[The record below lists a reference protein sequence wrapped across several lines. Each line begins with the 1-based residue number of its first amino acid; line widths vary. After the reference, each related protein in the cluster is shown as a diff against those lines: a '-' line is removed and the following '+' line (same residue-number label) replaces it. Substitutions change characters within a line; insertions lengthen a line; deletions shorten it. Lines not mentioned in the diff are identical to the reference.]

1 MDDKQLDI
9 LKLDELEV
17 EDIESADVATEDI
30 SERKAVSSLIEN
42 ERKKDAKAQARKK
55 DVKTMLKE
63 ALALFIITMVAGLL
77 LGFVYQLTKDPIAK
91 QKELAVKN
99 ACSEVMPGADH
110 FTELEYTLDAVI
122 SDKLAAN
129 GVKTGTVF
137 EAYTSDNKLMGYVIE
152 TASSQGYGGDIV
164 LYIGVNP
171 YTEPF
176 TLNGVS
182 ILSISETAGLGM
194 RAEEVLVPQFANKQ
208 AEGFTFTKTGSTD
221 ASEID
226 AISGATITTKAVTNA
241 VNGGLEAAGE
251 LFAKALAEGKV
262 TLDE

>member
-1 MDDKQLDI
+1 MD
-9 LKLDELEV
+9 
-17 EDIESADVATEDI
+17 
-30 SERKAVSSLIEN
+30 
-42 ERKKDAKAQARKK
+42 KKNIK
-55 DVKTMLKE
+55 VMLKE
-63 ALALFIITMVAGLL
+63 ALALFIITLVAGLL

-110 FTELEYTLDAVI
+110 FTELDYVLDAVI
-122 SDKLAAN
+122 TDKLSAD
-129 GVKTGTVF
+129 GVTIGTVY
-137 EAYTSDNKLMGYVIE
+137 EAYSADNKLLGYVIE
-152 TASSQGYGGDIV
+152 TTSSQGYGGDIV

-171 YTEPF
+171 YTEPA
-176 TLNGVS
+176 TLKGVS

-208 AEGFTFTKTGSTD
+208 VAGFIYTKTGSKDDT
-221 ASEID
+221 EID

-241 VNGGLEAAGE
+241 VNGGLEAADE